1 MTGYQSKRAA
11 AQDKLDDD
19 DTQVYQDHDDALT
32 IAYQS
37 GFYDGKKAAQS
48 AQEPVCPACKAEVLY
63 ECVACSNNNYPPQ
76 PAQEP
81 VAYLCKPDQ
90 HGLFD
95 RPTPDKACEDCFPV
109 YAAPPQLAQELWRES
124 ASDYERGVIDG
135 RQMQAQSSVDKAVNR
150 MAQPAQEP
158 VLVVEKEPDYMSRGH
173 FYTGTKPHI
182 DPTKIWSLPIGTK
195 LYTHPPQRPWVGL
208 TNEERSGIE
217 DYCEMIIGK
226 AAFDAI
232 EAKLKEKNT

>member
-1 MTGYQSKRAA
+1 MTK
-11 AQDKLDDD
+11 
-19 DTQVYQDHDDALT
+19 DDALKLALEALEKVST
-32 IAYQS
+32 RAVIMGSTGDYREGQLDALSLVSQ
-37 GFYDGKKAAQS
+37 DVA
-48 AQEPVCPACKAEVLY
+48 PALTAIKEAL
-63 ECVACSNNNYPPQ
+63 
-76 PAQEP
+76 
-81 VAYLCKPDQ
+81 
-90 HGLFD
+90 
-95 RPTPDKACEDCFPV
+95 
-109 YAAPPQLAQELWRES
+109 
-124 ASDYERGVIDG
+124 
-135 RQMQAQSSVDKAVNR
+135 
-150 MAQPAQEP
+150 AQPAQEP

>member
-1 MTGYQSKRAA
+1 MTGYESKRAA
-11 AQDKLDDD
+11 AHDKLED
-19 DTQVYQDHDDALT
+19 DDALT

-37 GFYDGKKAAQS
+37 GFYDGKKAA
-48 AQEPVCPACKAEVLY
+48 
-63 ECVACSNNNYPPQ
+63 
-76 PAQEP
+76 
-81 VAYLCKPDQ
+81 
-90 HGLFD
+90 
-95 RPTPDKACEDCFPV
+95 
-109 YAAPPQLAQELWRES
+109 
-124 ASDYERGVIDG
+124 
-135 RQMQAQSSVDKAVNR
+135 
-150 MAQPAQEP
+150 AQPAQEP

-182 DPTKIWSLPIGTK
+182 DSTKIWSLPIGTK
-195 LYTHPPQRPWVGL
+195 LYTIPPQRPWVGL